1 MTMREYAPAASLSV
15 RNGQGGMR
23 IQIPLALRDRSN
35 DKTRICA
42 TRHPPATQWD
52 GPPLLNILRVTD
64 IPEAAAVL
72 APHELVLLT
81 PPQGWKFDYTAAI
94 YRLTGNSKQFRKAG
108 SLPTALEV
116 WRQTRA

>member
-1 MTMREYAPAASLSV
+1 M
-15 RNGQGGMR
+15 
-23 IQIPLALRDRSN
+23 PLASRERRLDN
-35 DKTRICA
+35 ARICA
-42 TRHPPATQWD
+42 TRLGHPPATQWD

-116 WRQTRA
+116 WRQTRAASRP